1 MGTFHGIPACQR
13 RIQGT
18 GSKLDLIL
26 TDIKY
31 SAKSGEQYH
40 AYLYVL
46 YEGEIHKTTHGPP
59 KCELYQIKS
68 NILDTNTWFSRQ
80 RTQYISPIW
89 DLVNCFVKEKAEQSV
104 MKKEVSGKATS
115 GASNNS
121 SFKSSW
127 MTLAQK

>member
-1 MGTFHGIPACQR
+1 MGAKFIKQ
-13 RIQGT
+13 
-18 GSKLDLIL
+18 LMDLL
-26 TDIKY
+26 N
-31 SAKSGEQYH
+31 
-40 AYLYVL
+40 VN
-46 YEGEIHKTTHGPP
+46 
-59 KCELYQIKS
+59 YQIKT
-68 NILDTNTWFSRQ
+68 NILDTNIWFSRQ

-115 GASNNS
+115 EASNNS